1 MQPLGNPIKH
11 FWLVQDMARA
21 AGVDLAAA
29 RRDGRLSVEDWSAM
43 VTRCRGCQWTGGC
56 QHWLDAQAAGKD
68 AQVPP
73 ACANR
78 AVFDQ
83 LLRETV

>member
-1 MQPLGNPIKH
+1 MHKLGNPIKH

-21 AGVDLAAA
+21 AGVDLVEA
-29 RRDGRLSVEDWSAM
+29 RREGRLSVEGWSAM
-43 VTRCRGCQWTGGC
+43 VTRCRGCQWTEGC
-56 QHWLDAQAAGKD
+56 QHWLEAQETGVA

-78 AVFDQ
+78 AVFDT
-83 LLRETV
+83 LREPA